1 MVGNLGRS
9 TEGQYGGTSLCV
21 EVIRGSN
28 MSGKYIVECG
38 LEGKVKYAVAGCNTI
53 ENLREYLEADPHP
66 NYRLVNVQSG
76 NGNYTLVWEERDNG
90 WQALLDAV
98 KMAYRKHAEDDP
110 DVGWSELSEKLG
122 EALSQTMGAEMFSKW
137 LDEIKK

>member
-1 MVGNLGRS
+1 
-9 TEGQYGGTSLCV
+9 
-21 EVIRGSN
+21 
-28 MSGKYIVECG
+28 MSGKYIVEHG
-38 LEGKVKYAVAGCNTI
+38 LEGKVKHAVAGCNTI
-53 ENLREYLEADPHP
+53 ENLREYLETDPHP
-66 NYRLVNVQSG
+66 NYRLIDIQDG

-110 DVGWSELSEKLG
+110 DIGWSELSEKLG
-122 EALSQTMGAEMFSKW
+122 EALSQAMGAEMFSKW